1 MKQTF
6 KNVVA
11 ATALTVAGMG
21 VANAQVPAL
30 PVGALGDLAGV
41 LDLGSFDLLAVGDLA
56 SLADLGALGDLGG
69 FADLGGGDLLALVPL
84 DGLGGLSGVLDLG
97 GGLSLDGGL
106 GGGGDLLAL
115 IPLDGLG
122 GLGGGA
128 GGLEGIPVLGPVLD
142 LVLNGDFVEKLLP
155 SPKIDQLAG
164 GGASLL
170 LELVPGVIANPQSVL
185 GTVNEL
191 GLNAG
196 VAAAPVLTVLMEN
209 PAGLLDYFQGGGTIL
224 FEAING
230 TGGNSIV
237 PGIPLLSM
245 PLNL

>member
-30 PVGALGDLAGV
+30 PVGALGDLTGV

-69 FADLGGGDLLALVPL
+69 LGALGGGGDLLALVPL
-84 DGLGGLSGVLDLG
+84 DGLS
-97 GGLSLDGGL
+97 GL
-106 GGGGDLLAL
+106 GGGM
-115 IPLDGLG
+115 G
-122 GLGGGA
+122 GLD
-128 GGLEGIPVLGPVLD
+128 GIPVLGPVLD

-164 GGASLL
+164 GGAALV
-170 LELVPGVIANPQSVL
+170 LELVPGVLANPQSVL

-196 VAAAPVLTVLMEN
+196 VAAVPVLGVLMEN

-230 TGGNSIV
+230 TDGNSII

-245 PLNL
+245 PLSL